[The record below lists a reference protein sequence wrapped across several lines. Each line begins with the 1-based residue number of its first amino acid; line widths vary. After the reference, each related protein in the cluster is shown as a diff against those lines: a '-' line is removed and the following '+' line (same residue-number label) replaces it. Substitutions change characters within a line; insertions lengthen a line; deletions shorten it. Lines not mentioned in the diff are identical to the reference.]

1 MVSRTSFF
9 ISGRNRKHVLMT
21 REEFI
26 DNLRKIG
33 FSDLKPSELREVLI
47 IKYKTIRFIEMQGY
61 TFIENGLNAFD
72 RNIRRSSDVVY
83 RLQPSE
89 PDKVFIQLT
98 RRTFKEINTLQDIIL
113 YLASVG
119 YPEFLLK
126 NRFNKLSKI

>member
-1 MVSRTSFF
+1 
-9 ISGRNRKHVLMT
+9 MT